1 MNKINLPEI
10 KNKLVYK
17 SNLLVNK
24 FDITNIVLIDD
35 NVSNFEMFFNST
47 NNKSFPI
54 VYNGNCLRTEL
65 ESLLKEFNSID
76 RMCFVFDEKRIPVDK
91 LFINY
96 SPFFKLEDL
105 NKDNLLELSENF
117 RLLINMLGKLQ
128 VQFIDF
134 LACNSLQY
142 PNFVNFYKK
151 IKYFIKKEFGY
162 DITIGASDDK
172 TGNITWGGDW
182 ILESTGVDIKDIY
195 FTPQIENYSHL
206 LANGVIINFS
216 SFTSIDVFSQS
227 GIMYWRVSGTFTST
241 PIYSPTVTLISD
253 GSTECTINIT
263 TNITPEFIFIC
274 GSNHLTFNG
283 NNNVVTINGQSEF
296 MGLVQNGFSSN
307 SGIKSNIT
315 IKNIILQVNSS
326 TLAEY
331 AGWIACQ
338 YFGFGSC
345 SDGEPTC
352 LITNCSSDGDLNYY
366 CGGIVGANCTCK
378 VTHCNSSGNIVYGSG
393 GIVGA
398 YANGYNEETVDD
410 RILKTIVEN
419 SYSTGNINDSGGIFG
434 SYCNSYKNDSFCTA
448 SNCYSLAESIDENS
462 GGIYGANTN
471 YQSNST
477 CTANY
482 CFSIGTISNG
492 SGGIFCAY
500 CNMQSKDDALCEA
513 NYCYSKGDISL
524 NSGGIFGSNSNDS
537 TPMPLSLVFVAKCIA
552 NYCYS
557 TGKVN
562 ASSGGIF
569 GISSNSNATY
579 SESIV
584 NNCYVLCTG
593 NTNEENYGTFFAG
606 SCNVSAL
613 GCSCQIINSYAITSN
628 PNMFGSSPNFERGNT
643 CVSENVGSDYPYW
656 TQSSANTTIGLT
668 GSANWF
674 IYNSGYPFLLS
685 GFTVNFYSGTTS
697 TVVRPDT
704 WTTLTVN
711 PSGSYYE
718 LFNEV
723 SGVTVGETGQL
734 KSTITGTQNFIVL
747 QSLGNFGDDLALNLY
762 RYNFVNFSLIVE
774 NSIVPNYS
782 NNTGNYFLEKIN
794 RNAKRKFRLF

>member
-1 MNKINLPEI
+1 
-10 KNKLVYK
+10 
-17 SNLLVNK
+17 
-24 FDITNIVLIDD
+24 
-35 NVSNFEMFFNST
+35 
-47 NNKSFPI
+47 
-54 VYNGNCLRTEL
+54 
-65 ESLLKEFNSID
+65 
-76 RMCFVFDEKRIPVDK
+76 
-91 LFINY
+91 
-96 SPFFKLEDL
+96 
-105 NKDNLLELSENF
+105 
-117 RLLINMLGKLQ
+117 
-128 VQFIDF
+128 
-134 LACNSLQY
+134 
-142 PNFVNFYKK
+142 
-151 IKYFIKKEFGY
+151 
-162 DITIGASDDK
+162 
-172 TGNITWGGDW
+172 
-182 ILESTGVDIKDIY
+182 
-195 FTPQIENYSHL
+195 
-206 LANGVIINFS
+206 
-216 SFTSIDVFSQS
+216 
-227 GIMYWRVSGTFTST
+227 
-241 PIYSPTVTLISD
+241 
-253 GSTECTINIT
+253 
-263 TNITPEFIFIC
+263 
-274 GSNHLTFNG
+274 
-283 NNNVVTINGQSEF
+283 
-296 MGLVQNGFSSN
+296 
-307 SGIKSNIT
+307 
-315 IKNIILQVNSS
+315 
-326 TLAEY
+326 
-331 AGWIACQ
+331 
-338 YFGFGSC
+338 
-345 SDGEPTC
+345 
-352 LITNCSSDGDLNYY
+352 
-366 CGGIVGANCTCK
+366 
-378 VTHCNSSGNIVYGSG
+378 
-393 GIVGA
+393 
-398 YANGYNEETVDD
+398 
-410 RILKTIVEN
+410 
-419 SYSTGNINDSGGIFG
+419 
-434 SYCNSYKNDSFCTA
+434 
-448 SNCYSLAESIDENS
+448 
-462 GGIYGANTN
+462 
-471 YQSNST
+471 
-477 CTANY
+477 
-482 CFSIGTISNG
+482 
-492 SGGIFCAY
+492 
-500 CNMQSKDDALCEA
+500 MQSKDDALCEA